1 MPRSTQ
7 RTRHAPGT
15 KSPGG
20 RDVTQPVLATPRSGG
35 RPRDTTRD
43 WAIRRAT
50 LQLLAEVGFDGVTMD
65 RVATRARAGKATIYR
80 RWPSKVALVMDAITG
95 FTEQTMQI
103 PDTGTVR
110 MDMVEFLM
118 SFHET
123 IGGDQGKILAELV
136 SEMPRNAELRETLRN
151 GLWAGR
157 RAAAEIIVERG
168 VARGEIRPDVDRTV
182 LIELGTALILQ
193 RVLMSGDSVDRHF
206 LEHIVDDVMLRLGS
220 PAS

>member
-1 MPRSTQ
+1 
-7 RTRHAPGT
+7 
-15 KSPGG
+15 
-20 RDVTQPVLATPRSGG
+20 VLITPRPGG
-35 RPRDTTRD
+35 RPRDISRD
-43 WAIRRAT
+43 RAIRRAT

-80 RWPSKVALVMDAITG
+80 RWPSKVALVMDAITT

-103 PDTGTVR
+103 PDTGSIR
-110 MDMVEFLM
+110 SDMVEFLI

-136 SEMPRNAELRETLRN
+136 SEMPRNAELRQTLRD

-157 RAAAEIIVERG
+157 RAAAEVIVERA

-193 RVLMSGDSVDRHF
+193 RVLMSGDRVDRTF
-206 LEHIVDDVMLRLGS
+206 LEHFVDHVMLRLGS
-220 PAS
+220 PTPDSPDLAG